1 MSGYRLPN
9 GGTSINRDRALRFH
23 FDGKSYPGYQGD
35 TLASALLANGV
46 RLTGR
51 SFKYHRPR
59 GIVSAGPEEPS
70 ALVELAAGAWRTPNL
85 PATMI
90 ELFDTLSA
98 TSQNR
103 FPSLRHDLMAVN
115 GLMAPALSAGFYYKS
130 FMWPAKFWE
139 RLYEPVIRRAAGL
152 GRLADGAVDEECDH
166 QHHHCDVLV
175 VGSGPAG
182 WSAAAMVASGGQRVM
197 MVEQDSVP
205 GGGYL
210 VEPTIGFNSAQE
222 AAGFVSFANAK
233 LLTRTAVIG
242 AYHGGVFAAVE
253 RHAPGSPARE
263 TLHIIRA
270 RQTILATGAV
280 ERLIAFPDNDRPGVM
295 LASAARAYLNRW
307 GVAVGRRVAL
317 FTNNDEAYQ
326 TAQELRAAGV
336 EIAAIIDPRPESWAA
351 AAAIKAGIRVLL
363 DDEVYGVGYS
373 RSRGLHAVHTRRR
386 GDQGGVPVACDTLLV
401 SGGYSPQVQLATQ
414 AGAKLAWDE
423 SIAGFVAGAT
433 GTVRTAGAARGVFG
447 SAEAAADG
455 EVAGRAVVAALSEQV
470 AAPHPRSKPAF
481 AGLTYTLSPQAGG
494 ERESEADLF
503 SLSPSSALRRGEG
516 VGLSGVQP
524 DETEGEGQPQE
535 RRHAQHTPLLPFWEV
550 RVGRGAKS
558 FVDLQHDVTAADMR
572 LAHQEGYSHVEH
584 AKRYTTHGMG
594 TDQGKIGGLVGSAV
608 LAAARGAALAEV
620 GLSKPRPYTQP
631 VSWGALAGP
640 DVGQHFKP
648 QRLLPLHDWHTRNHA
663 VFVKIGLWM
672 RPLVYSATGDTG
684 WGPVL
689 AEARG
694 VRRSVG
700 VTDMSSLGKIDVQG
714 PDAGTFLD
722 RIYANTFST
731 LPVGRA
737 RYGIM
742 LREDGMMLDDG
753 TTARLGEQHFLVT
766 ATTQKAADVLEHME
780 WHAATVWPELDV
792 TLTNVADHWAQFAM
806 AGPNARKVVE
816 RVVMGRDMSNEAFPF
831 MAAGEATIAGV
842 AGRLF
847 RISFSGEAA
856 YEVAVP
862 AQHAEAVWTA
872 ILAAGN
878 EFGIVPYAL
887 DALNVMRIE
896 KGHVTGGEING
907 QTTAMDLGF
916 GKMLKKKGD
925 FVGKALSQRDG
936 LLDPKR
942 LQLVGIAPVDTTKRL
957 RGGGH
962 LVGLTGAGPSLGY
975 VTAACMAS
983 EGEGW
988 IGLALLSGGQARH
1001 GERLVAASPVFD
1013 EAVEVVISSP
1023 HRLDPENARV
1033 KA

>member
-1 MSGYRLPN
+1 MSGFRLPN
-9 GGTSINRDRALRFH
+9 GGTNINRDQSMRFQ
-23 FDGKSYPGYQGD
+23 FDGKSYAGYQGD

-59 GIVSAGPEEPS
+59 GIVTAGLEEPC
-70 ALVELAAGAWRTPNL
+70 ALVEMAAGAWRTPNL
-85 PATMI
+85 PATAV
-90 ELFDTLSA
+90 ELFDTLTV

-103 FPSLRHDLMAVN
+103 FPSLRYDLMAVN

-139 RLYEPVIRRAAGL
+139 RIYEPVIRRAAGL
-152 GRLADGAVDEECDH
+152 GRLAKGAVDDRYDH

-175 VGSGPAG
+175 VGAGPAG
-182 WSAAAMVASGGQRVM
+182 WAAAAIALAGGQRVM
-197 MVEQDSVP
+197 VVEQDNMP

-210 VEPTIGFNSAQE
+210 TAPAIGFDSTKA
-222 AAGFVSFANAK
+222 AAGFISFPNAQ

-242 AYHGGVFAAVE
+242 AYDGVFAAVE
-253 RHAPGSPARE
+253 RHRPGLPARE

-317 FTNNDEAYQ
+317 FANNDEAYQ
-326 TAQELRAAGV
+326 TAHELRAAGV
-336 EIAAIIDPRPESWAA
+336 EIAAIIDPRPESWVA

-363 DDEVYGVGYS
+363 DEEVYSVGYS
-373 RSRGLHAVHTRRR
+373 RSRGLYEVHTRRR

-414 AGAKLAWDE
+414 AGAKLAWDDR
-423 SIAGFVAGAT
+423 IAGFVAGAT
-433 GTVRTAGAARGVFG
+433 ATVRTAGAARGVYG
-447 SAEAAADG
+447 LAEAMADG
-455 EVAGRAVVAALSEQV
+455 EAAGR
-470 AAPHPRSKPAF
+470 
-481 AGLTYTLSPQAGG
+481 G
-494 ERESEADLF
+494 EA
-503 SLSPSSALRRGEG
+503 
-516 VGLSGVQP
+516 
-524 DETEGEGQPQE
+524 TEPVP
-535 RRHAQHTPLLPFWEV
+535 QHTPMLPFWEV
-550 RVGRGAKS
+550 RVGSGAKS

-620 GLSKPRPYTQP
+620 GLSKPRPFTQP

-640 DVGQHFKP
+640 DVGHHFKP

-672 RPLVYSATGDTG
+672 RPLVYSATGDTS

-689 AEARG
+689 AEARA

-714 PDAGTFLD
+714 PDAGQFLD
-722 RIYANTFST
+722 RIYANTFSS

-780 WHAATVWPELDV
+780 WHLATVWPELDV
-792 TLTNVADHWAQFAM
+792 TLTNVADQWAQFAI
-806 AGPNARKVVE
+806 AGPQARKVVE
-816 RVVMGRDMSNEAFPF
+816 KLVTGRAVTNEAFPF

-862 AQHAEAVWTA
+862 AQHAEAVWVA

-878 EFGIVPYAL
+878 AFDIVPYAL
-887 DALNVMRIE
+887 DALNLMRIE

-907 QTTAMDLGF
+907 QTTAADLGF

-942 LQLVGIAPVDTTKRL
+942 LQLVGITPVDTAKRL

-962 LVGLTGAGPSLGY
+962 LVGLSGAGPSQGY
-975 VTAACMAS
+975 VTAACMTS

-988 IGLALLSGGQARH
+988 IGLALLNGGHSRY
-1001 GERLVAASPVFD
+1001 GERLIAASPVFD
-1013 EAVEVVISSP
+1013 EVVEVVISSP